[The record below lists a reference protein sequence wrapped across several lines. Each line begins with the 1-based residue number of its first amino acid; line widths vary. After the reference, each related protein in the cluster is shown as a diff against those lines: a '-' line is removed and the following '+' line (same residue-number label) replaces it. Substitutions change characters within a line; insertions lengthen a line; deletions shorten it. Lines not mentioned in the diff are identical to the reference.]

1 MRRNKFQR
9 VQLPRKFG
17 LNAENSVL
25 ITSMKEL
32 RISDFVSQRN
42 SFSVRTF
49 WEEARWP
56 AWLNATAPH
65 LVTVTKKQLYKKA
78 PELFKNELSLIV
90 ADKIDPKDCGFRG
103 CILIQEQGTAVME
116 IANGPGTVR
125 TVTNEG
131 KIDETI
137 IYAVG
142 QKINCG
148 NKHDLCVW
156 HCRRTELRNVIFE
169 FSYYNVPVGWKQEK
183 FICWEITDDGSGK
196 NRLFKE

>member
-32 RISDFVSQRN
+32 KISDFVCQRN

-49 WEEARWP
+49 YRDGLGP
-56 AWLNATAPH
+56 TSIAPH
-65 LVTVTKKQLYKKA
+65 FPTIVKHFLFKKA
-78 PELFKNELSLIV
+78 PKWFEMNLQLIV
-90 ADKIDPKDCGFRG
+90 ADKIDPKDCEFRG
-103 CILIQEQGTAVME
+103 CIYMQKLGTALME
-116 IANGPGTVR
+116 IAIGPGTVR
-125 TVTNEG
+125 TVTNED
-131 KIDETI
+131 KIDETV
-137 IYAVG
+137 IYAAK
-142 QKINCG
+142 QKLEKSSRG
-148 NKHDLCVW
+148 YCVEQ
-156 HCRRTELRNVIFE
+156 CRRTELRNVIFE

-196 NRLFKE
+196 NRLFKEQ

>member
-17 LNAENSVL
+17 LNGENSVL

-49 WEEARWP
+49 WEEAPP

-65 LVTVTKKQLYKKA
+65 LVTVTKKSLLKKA
-78 PELFKNELSLIV
+78 PELFKTGLHLIV
-90 ADKIDPKDCGFRG
+90 ADKIDPKDCAFRG
-103 CILIQEQGTAVME
+103 CILIQEQGIAVME

-137 IYAVG
+137 VYAKG
-142 QKINCG
+142 CKINCG
-148 NKHDLCVW
+148 NKHDLCVCK
-156 HCRRTELRNVIFE
+156 CRRTKLRNVIFE
-169 FSYYNVPVGWKQEK
+169 FSYYNVPVGWKQEN

-196 NRLFKE
+196 NHLFKEQ

>member
-17 LNAENSVL
+17 LNGENSVL

-32 RISDFVSQRN
+32 KISDFVSQRN

-49 WEEARWP
+49 YFID
-56 AWLNATAPH
+56 NDIGIAPFFP
-65 LVTVTKKQLYKKA
+65 TMTKKQLFKKA
-78 PELFKNELSLIV
+78 PELFSAGLRLIV

-137 IYAVG
+137 VYAVG

-148 NKHDLCVW
+148 NKHDLCLW

-169 FSYYNVPVGWKQEK
+169 FSYYNVPVGWKQER
-183 FICWEITDDGSGK
+183 FICWEITDDGTGK
-196 NRLFKE
+196 NRLFKER

>member
-1 MRRNKFQR
+1 MRRNKFER

-17 LNAENSVL
+17 LNGENSVL

-32 RISDFVSQRN
+32 RISDFVNQRN

-49 WEEARWP
+49 YRDELGP
-56 AWLNATAPH
+56 NLIAPH
-65 LVTVTKKQLYKKA
+65 FPTIPKFILLKKA
-78 PELFKNELSLIV
+78 SKWFDTGLQLIV
-90 ADKIDPKDCGFRG
+90 ADKINPKDCGFRG

-137 IYAVG
+137 VYAVG

-196 NRLFKE
+196 NRLFKEQ